1 MPAINLTTENSLP
14 AEGLKGTF
22 VARVWMP
29 GKHPGPV
36 PALVTP
42 EGVFSLFPAVPTVSH
57 LLESDDPVE
66 AAHRSAGERIGEV
79 AALLANTSV
88 DRRDTAR
95 PFFLAPA
102 DLQAVKACGVTFVH
116 SMLER
121 VIESTAGGEPDA
133 AATTRA
139 TIEAEVGQ
147 DLARVRPG
155 SEEARRVKGALQ
167 ARGLWSPFME
177 VGIGPDAEIFTKT
190 QPMSAAG
197 TGEEVGVLPTSSWNN
212 PEPEVVLV
220 IDSRGRILG
229 ATIGNDVNIRDMVG
243 RSLLLACRA
252 KDNRSST
259 ALGPFIRLL
268 DDTFDLDDIRR
279 LRLTLTIQ
287 GGDGFYLTE
296 THDMAEMSRDVTD
309 VTAQCIG
316 PHNQY
321 PDGLLLF
328 TGTSVAPAADRDGP
342 SKGFTHHVGDIVT
355 ISTPLLGALINRV
368 NHTDRI
374 APWTYGARNLLD
386 NLLARRGEYRLDC
399 PSHSNKEGD
408 LP

>member
-1 MPAINLTTENSLP
+1 
-14 AEGLKGTF
+14 
-22 VARVWMP
+22 
-29 GKHPGPV
+29 
-36 PALVTP
+36 
-42 EGVFSLFPAVPTVSH
+42 
-57 LLESDDPVE
+57 
-66 AAHRSAGERIGEV
+66 
-79 AALLANTSV
+79 
-88 DRRDTAR
+88 
-95 PFFLAPA
+95 
-102 DLQAVKACGVTFVH
+102 VTFVR

-121 VIESTAGGEPDA
+121 VIESTAGGDPDA
-133 AATTRA
+133 AARTRA
-139 TIEAEVGQ
+139 TIEAEVGES
-147 DLARVRPG
+147 LARVRPG
-155 SEEARRVKGALQ
+155 SEEARRVKAALQ

-197 TGEEVGVLPTSSWNN
+197 TGEEVGVLPTSTWNN

-229 ATIGNDVNIRDMVG
+229 ATIGDDVNIRDMVG

-268 DDTFDLDDIRR
+268 DDTFCLEDIRR
-279 LRLTLTIQ
+279 LRLDLTIE
-287 GGDGFYLTE
+287 GEDGFRLAE
-296 THDMAEMSRDVTD
+296 AHDMAEMSRDVTD

-328 TGTSVAPAADRDGP
+328 TGTSVAPAQDRDGP
-342 SKGFTHHVGDIVT
+342 GRGFTHHVGDVVT
-355 ISTPLLGALINRV
+355 ISTPKLGSLINRV

-374 APWTYGARNLLD
+374 APWTFGAGKLLESV
-386 NLLARRGEYRLDC
+386 LARRG
-399 PSHSNKEGD
+399 K
-408 LP
+408 

>member
-1 MPAINLTTENSLP
+1 MAAIDLTTENSLP
-14 AEGLKGTF
+14 AEGLAGTF
-22 VARVWMP
+22 IARAWVP
-29 GKHPGPV
+29 GEHPGPV

-42 EGVFSLFPAVPTVSH
+42 EGVFSLLSVAPTVSH
-57 LLESDDPVE
+57 LLELEDPVG
-66 AAHRSAGERIGEV
+66 AARRAAGARIGDV

-88 DRRDTAR
+88 DRRDASR

-121 VIESTAGGEPDA
+121 VIESTAGGDPDA
-133 AATTRA
+133 AAATRA

-147 DLARVRPG
+147 ELAHVRPG
-155 SEEARRVKGALQ
+155 SEEARRVKAALQ

-177 VGIGPDAEIFTKT
+177 VGIGPDCEIFTKT

-197 TGEEVGVLPTSSWNN
+197 TGEEVGVLPSSTWNN

-220 IDSRGRILG
+220 VDSRGRILG
-229 ATIGNDVNIRDMVG
+229 VTLGNDVNIRDMVG

-252 KDNRSST
+252 KDNRAST
-259 ALGPFIRLL
+259 SLGPFIRLFDGGFAL
-268 DDTFDLDDIRR
+268 DDVRR
-279 LRLTLTIQ
+279 LRLTLTIE
-287 GGDGFYLTE
+287 GSDGFRLTE
-296 THDMAEMSRDVTD
+296 THDMATMSRDVTE

-342 SKGFTHHVGDIVT
+342 GKGFTHHVGDLVT
-355 ISTPLLGALINRV
+355 IATPLLGTLVNRV

-374 APWTYGARNLLD
+374 APWTFGARNLLD
-386 NLLARRGEYRLDC
+386 SLLARRGE
-399 PSHSNKEGD
+399 
-408 LP
+408 